1 MSVGFEVDEVPFVAK
16 TTMEVSLSTQYGSSH
31 EWGKD
36 NTNEHSSKASYTVP
50 VPPLTTMKL
59 SLMVSKGACD
69 VPFNYTV
76 TVLLSNGKWVTKE
89 KDDGIYKGL
98 NTLKF
103 QFHSSIVDYQPG
115 LGQLIGDL

>member
-1 MSVGFEVDEVPFVAK
+1 M
-16 TTMEVSLSTQYGSSH
+16 TMEVSLSTEYGSSH
-31 EWGKD
+31 EWGQE
-36 NTNEHSSKASYTVP
+36 NTKAHESKASYTVP

-69 VPFNYTV
+69 VPFNYTE
-76 TVLLSNGKWVTKE
+76 TVLLLNGKWVTRE

-103 QFHSSIVDYQPG
+103 QFHSSKVDYQPG
-115 LGQLIGDL
+115 LGQVIGDQ